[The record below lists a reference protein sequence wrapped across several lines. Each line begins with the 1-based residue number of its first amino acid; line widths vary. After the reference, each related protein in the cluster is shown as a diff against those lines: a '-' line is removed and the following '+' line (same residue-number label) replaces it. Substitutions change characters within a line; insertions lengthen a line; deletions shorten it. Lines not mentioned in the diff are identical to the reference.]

1 MLVLAN
7 TVTKTVWNKR
17 KEWLTMV
24 VEVVATPIGKR
35 EEKRK
40 TKGWL
45 GPNES
50 HAKLANSQIYTSNY
64 KSQNMTHHYSV
75 SHIRIKL
82 TEFNKRANI
91 THFLNLRDQ

>member
-7 TVTKTVWNKR
+7 AVTTTIIRNKR

-24 VEVVATPIGKR
+24 VVVVATLVRKR

-40 TKGWL
+40 MKGWL

-50 HAKLANSQIYTSNY
+50 HAKLANSQTL
-64 KSQNMTHHYSV
+64 
-75 SHIRIKL
+75 HIRL
-82 TEFNKRANI
+82 
-91 THFLNLRDQ
+91 

>member
-1 MLVLAN
+1 MLAN
-7 TVTKTVWNKR
+7 TVTKTIWNKR

-24 VEVVATPIGKR
+24 VAMAATHVGKR

-50 HAKLANSQIYTSNY
+50 QAKLANSQTLP
-64 KSQNMTHHYSV
+64 
-75 SHIRIKL
+75 IRL
-82 TEFNKRANI
+82 
-91 THFLNLRDQ
+91 

>member
-7 TVTKTVWNKR
+7 TVTKTVWNNR
-17 KEWLTMV
+17 NEWLTMV
-24 VEVVATPIGKR
+24 VEVAATPVGKR

-50 HAKLANSQIYTSNY
+50 HAKLANSQTLP
-64 KSQNMTHHYSV
+64 
-75 SHIRIKL
+75 IRL
-82 TEFNKRANI
+82 
-91 THFLNLRDQ
+91 